1 MNMKETDNKD
11 ALTDGIADAVRDI
24 AKKREAMAGWEM
36 KYSRKK
42 KRGRILVA
50 SLALAACLA
59 FGVFLFLRN
68 PSGPALKEPV
78 LRGGLSYES
87 AIERIDSLILAG
99 DTAGALERIKET
111 RCEIAADTM
120 EAFHSP
126 EAKAS
131 KEEIEYERILIRD
144 VLSRLD
150 ELENKILKPNE

>member
-1 MNMKETDNKD
+1 MKETDNKD

-36 KYSRKK
+36 KYSRKRK
-42 KRGRILVA
+42 SGRILVA

-78 LRGGLSYES
+78 LRGGLSYD
-87 AIERIDSLILAG
+87 AALERIDSLVQAG
-99 DTAGALERIKET
+99 DTAEALERIYET
-111 RCEIAADTM
+111 RCEIAADTID
-120 EAFHSP
+120 AFHSP

-144 VLSRLD
+144 ILSRLD
-150 ELENKILKPNE
+150 ELENKILKSNE